1 MRRPS
6 LARWPGRLLLA
17 SAMGLGLAG
26 CASAP
31 ALTEA
36 QSRQA
41 LTAGVSTK
49 ADVAQVLGSAK
60 VNAFD
65 SGYEVWTYRYK
76 AGLPVFAGFLPVV
89 GTLATLADATTR
101 ERELAILFD
110 PSGVVRKY
118 TLREAPSSAERLVGA
133 R

>member
-17 SAMGLGLAG
+17 GALAIGLAG

-36 QSRQA
+36 QSRRA

-49 ADVAQVLGSAK
+49 ADVAQVLGDGK
-60 VNAFD
+60 VNTFD

>member
-17 SAMGLGLAG
+17 STLVVGLAG

-49 ADVAQVLGSAK
+49 ADVAQVLGNAR

-118 TLREAPSSAERLVGA
+118 TLREAPSTAERLVGA

>member
-6 LARWPGRLLLA
+6 IARWPRRLLLA
-17 SAMGLGLAG
+17 SAIGLGLAG

-31 ALTEA
+31 ALSEA

-118 TLREAPSSAERLVGA
+118 TLREAPSPAERLVGA

>member
-6 LARWPGRLLLA
+6 LARWPGRLLL
-17 SAMGLGLAG
+17 LGALAIALAG

-49 ADVAQVLGSAK
+49 ADVAQVLGNAK

-110 PSGVVRKY
+110 PAGVVRKY
-118 TLREAPSSAERLVGA
+118 TLREAPSTAERLVGA